1 MYQYFKRAV
10 GAGTGNYICFWKSKV
25 LFDENFTA
33 ATTSSYSLNAQISY
47 LGTKARL

>member
-10 GAGTGNYICFWKSKV
+10 GVSTGNYICFWKSKV

-33 ATTSSYSLNAQISY
+33 GTASSYSLNAQLSY